1 MWPSNRIFWK
11 RHMVKLTLL
20 VLILILMTLTFAIYM
35 NLYLL
40 TLTTSSVSMRYGVTV
55 NKEED
60 MYYEVKTRRKINQSD
75 SLDYFMY
82 DIFESLLEKTVPRL
96 NIIHGKVCSEK
107 LNVVF
112 IKTMKCATE
121 TIAFLIRRFGYVR
134 HLNFVL
140 PVHKNIYLGWP
151 FQMKAA
157 DFRPSNRPY
166 NILVDHA
173 VYNFTI
179 MQSLM
184 PMNTVF
190 ITIIREPYNHF
201 ISFFNY
207 FNVKNIANV
216 TGDEPITE
224 YLHNLD
230 KYEHVYKS
238 PEAAK
243 TRYCIPN
250 NFSITKNLLSHCLG
264 MPTGFPMPNSN
275 ITGNENLVRKYVKH
289 LDTKF
294 TLVMIMEYFHESL
307 ILLKRLL
314 CWSLKDILYHRRN
327 YGNYSIPRSMKQQEN
342 IEIYKKWSSADYILY
357 DYFNKTFWR
366 KVRDEAPDF
375 FHEVKYFT
383 KVQKEVSHFCDSLR
397 LENPEDIKEKRDTV
411 FKVSGS
417 RFNEPFQVT
426 ADFCLLM
433 QSDMFHY
440 LRERF
445 DKKEPW
451 ALEEINR
458 RKEKSQGC

>member
-1 MWPSNRIFWK
+1 MCPSYRIFWK
-11 RHMVKLTLL
+11 RHMVKVTI
-20 VLILILMTLTFAIYM
+20 LILILVTLTIAVYI
-35 NLYLL
+35 NLNLL
-40 TLTTSSVSMRYGVTV
+40 TLTSGISMRYGVSV
-55 NKEED
+55 NDKED
-60 MYYEVKTRRKINQSD
+60 MYYEIDTRRIMNQSN
-75 SLDYFMY
+75 SPDYFMTE
-82 DIFESLLEKTVPRL
+82 IFESLLEKTVPRL
-96 NIIHGKVCSEK
+96 NVIHGRVCREK

-121 TIAFLIRRFGYVR
+121 TIAFIIRRFGYVR

-151 FQMKAA
+151 FQLKAA
-157 DFRPSNRPY
+157 DFRPSKRPY

-190 ITIIREPYNHF
+190 ITIIREPYSHF
-201 ISFFNY
+201 ISSFNY

-216 TGDEPITE
+216 TGDDPIND

-230 KYEHVYKS
+230 KYERVYKS
-238 PEAAK
+238 PAAAK
-243 TRYCIPN
+243 TRYCIPD

-264 MPTGFPMPNSN
+264 MPTGFPMPESN
-275 ITGNENLVRKYVKH
+275 ITGNENQVRKYIKH

-294 TLVMIMEYFHESL
+294 TLVMIMEFFHESL

-314 CWSLKDILYHRRN
+314 CWSFKDILYQSRN
-327 YGNYSIPRSMKQQEN
+327 YGNYSIPRSIKHQEN

-366 KVRDEAPDF
+366 KVGDEGPEF
-375 FHEVKYFT
+375 FHEVKYYT
-383 KVQKEVSHFCDSLR
+383 KIQKEFSHFCDSLK
-397 LENPEDIKEKRDTV
+397 LNTPEETTEKRDRV
-411 FKVSGS
+411 FNVSGS
-417 RFNEPFQVT
+417 RFNDPFQIT

-433 QSDMFHY
+433 QSDMFQY

-445 DKKEPW
+445 DNKEPW
-451 ALEEINR
+451 ALEEINK
-458 RKEKSQGC
+458 RKEKPQGC